1 MKKGEYIQMAKTGPA
16 RPNSH
21 QPSTP
26 EDPDQID
33 TQIENLTLEV
43 AKAAK
48 VNSTPIFIGLII
60 VIGLITLPSIFGSL
74 KDRQLQ
80 AWNNQIDTTLAGEAD
95 QVRQAY
101 PGLLTDVEG
110 QAMESLA
117 IGRVARWLWDQGTD
131 VDQQQA
137 VALLEESQ
145 RRLPDDFLIKSY
157 LQEFSTS
164 RDNSAG
170 FVLPEIPEPILL
182 EPTPAVTTTTDEPV
196 KPTLTT
202 DEPVKPTLTTDE
214 PTKPTLTT
222 DEPARPVLTTDEP
235 AKPALTTDE
244 PTKPTLTTD
253 EPAPP
258 VSDPVVPDE
267 SAEPT
272 DAAEDLGPPAPAT
285 GSGGD

>member
-1 MKKGEYIQMAKTGPA
+1 MAKTGPA
-16 RPNSH
+16 RPDSK
-21 QPSTP
+21 QPTTP
-26 EDPDQID
+26 ENPDQMD
-33 TQIENLTLEV
+33 AQIENLTLEV

-60 VIGLITLPSIFGSL
+60 VIGLITIPTLFDSL
-74 KDRQLQ
+74 KGRQLQ

-101 PGLLTDVEG
+101 PGLLTDVKG

-131 VDQQQA
+131 VDRQQA

-145 RRLPDDFLIKSY
+145 RRLPDDFLINSY

-164 RDNSAG
+164 RENSAG

-182 EPTPAVTTTTDEPV
+182 EPTPAVTITDESIQPTLTTDGPIQ
-196 KPTLTT
+196 PTLTT
-202 DEPVKPTLTTDE
+202 DEPVKPALTTDD
-214 PTKPTLTT
+214 PAKPTLTT
-222 DEPARPVLTTDEP
+222 DEPT
-235 AKPALTTDE
+235 
-244 PTKPTLTTD
+244 
-253 EPAPP
+253 PP

-267 SAEPT
+267 SAEQT